1 MILLKIKS
9 EWNIGGAV
17 KDISNVDTAGIG
29 KTLHIWNSEKVK
41 SLT

>member
-1 MILLKIKS
+1 MILLKITS
-9 EWNIGGAV
+9 EWDIDGAA
-17 KDISNVDTAGIG
+17 KEISNDTAGIG